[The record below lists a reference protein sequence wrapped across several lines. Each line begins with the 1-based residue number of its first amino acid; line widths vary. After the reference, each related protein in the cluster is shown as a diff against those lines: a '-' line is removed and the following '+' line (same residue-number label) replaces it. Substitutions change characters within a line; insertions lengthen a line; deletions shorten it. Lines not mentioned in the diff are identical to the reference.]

1 MPTTSPAALVATLPG
16 VHFDPR
22 ARASAILQDVMPK
35 PITLEMLHAMDPE
48 QRKNLHRNAS
58 GLDTPAARAVLEL
71 LSQDDLMGKPKAPP
85 KAAAPRKT
93 KARTT
98 PAKPRAA
105 KAAAE
110 PKAAVYGRQA

>member
-1 MPTTSPAALVATLPG
+1 
-16 VHFDPR
+16 
-22 ARASAILQDVMPK
+22 MPK

-48 QRKNLHRNAS
+48 QRKTLHRNAS

-71 LSQDDLMGKPKAPP
+71 LGQDDLMGKPKAPP
-85 KAAAPRKT
+85 KAASARKAPAKPR
-93 KARTT
+93 AT

-105 KAAAE
+105 KPAAAPK

>member
-1 MPTTSPAALVATLPG
+1 
-16 VHFDPR
+16 
-22 ARASAILQDVMPK
+22 MPK

-71 LSQDDLMGKPKAPP
+71 LGQDDLMGKPKAPP
-85 KAAAPRKT
+85 KAPSARKAPAKPR
-93 KARTT
+93 AT

-105 KAAAE
+105 KAPAAAK